1 MSLSSASGGILC
13 SIQLRCSLSEG
24 NLVWGGGG
32 ARMPGTLIDE

>member
-24 NLVWGGGG
+24 NLVCGGGG
-32 ARMPGTLIDE
+32 RSYAGDFDR